1 MLQNILKDWKKWAVL
16 ALRITFGV
24 LVIVASMDKVLK
36 PIDFSQMVTNY
47 RIPFFLTPEVSRWIG
62 IWLPYVEIMVGAFL
76 IFGIWLDAAVIINS
90 ILMAIFTTLVTQA
103 YFRGLDISCGCFAV
117 DEAAPSIGIGKVIEN
132 LVLTGGSILL
142 AWMTFKFDLVDSLK
156 VRFPKRCVF
165 QRK

>member
-1 MLQNILKDWKKWAVL
+1 MLQNIIKDWKKWLVL
-16 ALRITFGV
+16 GLRILFG
-24 LVIVASMDKVLK
+24 LLILWAAKDKLNK

-76 IFGIWLDAAVIINS
+76 ILGIWLDAAVIINS
-90 ILMAIFTTLVTQA
+90 ILMVIFTALVTQA

-142 AWMTFKFDLVDSLK
+142 AWMIFKFDLVETFKLHLPQK
-156 VRFPKRCVF
+156 NKPVVK
-165 QRK
+165 